1 MCIFFTCRSQWKAES
16 TGRSRAA
23 PHIKTYTRVSPDSS
37 KLAWFLVTRQAVD
50 SPMKSPEAIRSYV
63 IWSCVLMIKV
73 IKSDSDRLSDK
84 VCWGLI
90 SLSTNFTQIVP
101 GITVKELPFSP

>member
-1 MCIFFTCRSQWKAES
+1 
-16 TGRSRAA
+16 
-23 PHIKTYTRVSPDSS
+23 
-37 KLAWFLVTRQAVD
+37 
-50 SPMKSPEAIRSYV
+50 
-63 IWSCVLMIKV
+63 MIKV